1 MAHNGLWGEDQ
12 IGSEG
17 AQIGVLNFYEL
28 MFSYTPL
35 DLKPVALS
43 VDVGRQ
49 KFSIGGVPKDY
60 VMDDVLDAVVLN
72 LDLRKFGRIRA
83 LALDFYTGSD
93 LPDASFVRYVS
104 GQQPVL
110 GLRGDSF
117 TLRSGLVYEQEGDNA
132 LVKGLMFK
140 AYFFYADIGGGPIEE
155 TGADISYGGS
165 LGNFSDNDWA
175 AVYGARAGY
184 TLALDEDAKVTVY
197 AEGAQS
203 TGIDRKE
210 DVARDVELDGIA
222 YGGGLVAEV
231 KGLGGKLGAS
241 LEADFYHFDGG
252 EYASDGLQFNHG
264 FVGFKGRQVGGLN
277 MDRFSGWHPSAFVGS
292 GGVAHSP
299 QNMER
304 IAGTEFLHVG
314 ASVLLYDRLE
324 LSGDW
329 WMFTDTTNTF
339 LDPGA
344 LNTIDPPFGYSR
356 EEFAA
361 EERFGKALGQEINGR
376 LDLKLTEALSTY
388 ATYGIFTPG
397 SYYDLRI
404 DRVAG
409 TSLGGPSVTD
419 FWAANAGAV
428 VKF

>member
-1 MAHNGLWGEDQ
+1 
-12 IGSEG
+12 
-17 AQIGVLNFYEL
+17 
-28 MFSYTPL
+28 MFSYKPL
-35 DLKPVALS
+35 DLKPVAFS

-49 KFSIGGVPKDY
+49 KFAIGGVPKDY
-60 VMDDVLDAVVLN
+60 ILDDVLDAVVLN
-72 LDLRKFGRIRA
+72 IDARKFGRIRV
-83 LALDFYTGSD
+83 LAVDFYTGSD

-117 TLRSGLVYEQEGDNA
+117 TLRSGFVYEQEGDNA
-132 LVKGLMFK
+132 LVEGLMLK
-140 AYFFYADIGGGPIEE
+140 AYAFYSDIGGGPIEE

-165 LGNFSDNDWA
+165 LGNFSDNDWT
-175 AVYGARAGY
+175 AVYGVRAGY
-184 TLALDEDAKVTVY
+184 TLAFNEDAKITFY
-197 AEGAQS
+197 GEGAQS

-210 DVARDVELDGIA
+210 DVARDVELDGVA
-222 YGGGLVAEV
+222 YGGGLTAEV
-231 KGLGGKLGAS
+231 KGLGGKLGAT
-241 LEADFYHFDGG
+241 LEADYYHFDGA

-264 FVGFKGRQVGGLN
+264 FVGFKGRQVGGVN
-277 MDRFSGWHPSAFVGS
+277 MDRLSGWHPSAFVGR
-292 GGVAHSP
+292 GGISHTP
-299 QNMER
+299 QDMER
-304 IAGTEFLHVG
+304 SAGTEFLHVG

-329 WMFTDTTNTF
+329 WIFTDTTNTF
-339 LDPGA
+339 LDPND

-388 ATYGIFTPG
+388 ATYGIFMPG
-397 SYYDLRI
+397 AYYDLRI

-409 TSLGGPSVTD
+409 TSLGGPTVTD